1 MKLPLA
7 TILLLVD
14 VDNTLMVIITSID
27 EIDSEISHIIDGLVC
42 LSATAASLITLIA
55 FYVVGL

>member
-7 TILLLVD
+7 TILLLLEVD
-14 VDNTLMVIITSID
+14 SMLMVIITSIE

-42 LSATAASLITLIA
+42 FCLYCIIKSPLLW
-55 FYVVGL
+55 